1 MHNTNAPPQAELP
14 STSKLIKST
23 VLAVI
28 VAAVIL
34 VTVVL
39 PAEYAIDITGFG
51 RLVGLQRMGEIKV
64 SLAKEAAADR
74 AAETREQPPASQPA
88 TPNAGVPELES
99 ASVPVRHEQTFTL
112 ARDGST
118 EIKLQMKEGETASYV
133 WWTDGVPASFDLHAD
148 SKALNINYHSYA
160 KGSSAR
166 REGILEATFD
176 GSHGWHWRNRSP
188 GPLTITLQ
196 TSGEYQD
203 IKRIE

>member
-14 STSKLIKST
+14 STSQLIKST

-64 SLAKEAAADR
+64 SLAREAAADR
-74 AAETREQPPASQPA
+74 AAETLEQSPASQPA
-88 TPNAGVPELES
+88 PSNAGVPDPEPAS
-99 ASVPVRHEQTFTL
+99 ATVRHEKTFTL
-112 ARDGST
+112 ARDEST
-118 EIKLQMKEGETASYV
+118 EIKLQMKEGATASYV
-133 WWTDGVPASFDLHAD
+133 WWTDGAPASFDLHAD
-148 SKALNINYHSYA
+148 SKALSINYHSYA

-166 REGILEATFD
+166 QEGVLEAAFD

-203 IKRIE
+203 IKRID